1 MDPGR
6 VMREAWDL
14 YRAHLRHLATIGF
27 VFYAALAA
35 VSMVL
40 VLLLDETG
48 LWISL
53 FISFAAVFWLQGAL
67 VEAVADVRGGRSD
80 LSVRQTFERV
90 GRRINVLSVA
100 GVLASFGVGLGLV
113 IFIVPGL
120 VLLTMWALIVPA
132 IMLERSGAL
141 AAFGRS
147 RQLVAGYGW
156 NVFTVIAV
164 TAVLMIAASL
174 VVGLL
179 LRPLPDWLE
188 GLATNL
194 VSNTFFAPY
203 VAVAWTLVYYRLR
216 ELKEPAGRAA

>member
-1 MDPGR
+1 MDPGT
-6 VMREAWDL
+6 VMRDAWAL

-35 VSMVL
+35 LSMVL

-48 LWISL
+48 LWISI

-67 VEAVADVRGGRSD
+67 VEAVADVRDGRPD
-80 LSVRQTFERV
+80 LSVRQTFARV
-90 GRRINVLSVA
+90 GGRVNTLSAA
-100 GVLASFGVGLGLV
+100 GVLASVGIGIGLV
-113 IFIVPGL
+113 VFIVPGL
-120 VLLTMWALIVPA
+120 VLLTIWALIVPA
-132 IMLERSGAL
+132 IMLERRGVL

-147 RQLVAGYGW
+147 RQLVSGYGW
-156 NVFTVIAV
+156 SVFTVIAV
-164 TAVLMIAASL
+164 TTVVMIAASL

-179 LRPLPDWLE
+179 LRPLPYWLE

-203 VAVAWTLVYYRLR
+203 VAVAWTLAYYHLR
-216 ELKEPAGRAA
+216 DLERTP